1 MRVAL
6 PFDRALI
13 DAIRH
18 VNAPTDVP
26 TALETIVVVARE
38 TLPLVDE
45 VSITVAHR
53 DGRLETKAATA
64 ELAWDLDRAQYELGE
79 GPRTHAV
86 DAEHTVV
93 AQRLRHEQRWPAYV
107 PVAARRGVLA
117 QVGLR
122 LYVDDTT
129 LGGLNLYSTSAEE
142 IDDDVVRLAEL
153 FAAAAADALGGIRR
167 REQLTTALRTR
178 ELIGVATGIVMV
190 RYGLDR
196 GRAFNYL
203 SRVSQLSNTK
213 LARVAEELIE
223 RTEDGAAPQRD
234 G

>member
-1 MRVAL
+1 MGAAL

-18 VNAPTDVP
+18 VNAPADVP

-38 TLPLVDE
+38 TLPLVDA
-45 VSITVAHR
+45 VSVTVGHR

-79 GPRTHAV
+79 GPCMHAV

-107 PVAARRGVLA
+107 PVAVRRGVRA

-129 LGGLNLYSTSAEE
+129 LGGLDLYSTSAEQ

-153 FAAAAADALGGIRR
+153 FAAAAEALGGIRR

-223 RTEDGAAPQRD
+223 RTEDGVAPRLD